1 MARSI
6 KKGPYVF
13 KRLLKKVQKL
23 NKEGKKEVIKTWS
36 RRSTIFP
43 DFIGHTFAVH
53 NGKDFIP
60 VYVTEDMVGHKL
72 GEFSLTRKCGEGRNS
87 MEAKA
92 IAKTVR
98 ISALKSRLVMRL
110 INGKNVDEA
119 FGILNNM
126 NSKASRV
133 IKKVLT
139 SAVANAE
146 NNHNLDK
153 TKLYVKEAYVNDGPV
168 LKRSV
173 PDSRGRIA
181 RNDHRTSHV
190 TVVVAER

>member
-1 MARSI
+1 
-6 KKGPYVF
+6 
-13 KRLLKKVQKL
+13 
-23 NKEGKKEVIKTWS
+23 
-36 RRSTIFP
+36 
-43 DFIGHTFAVH
+43 
-53 NGKDFIP
+53 
-60 VYVTEDMVGHKL
+60 
-72 GEFSLTRKCGEGRNS
+72 

-110 INGKNVDEA
+110 INGKSVSDA
-119 FGILNNM
+119 MSVLNNM
-126 NSKASRV
+126 NNKAARV

-153 TKLYVKEAYVNDGPV
+153 SKLYVKEAYVNDGPV

-181 RNDHRTSHV
+181 KNDHRTSHV
-190 TVVVAER
+190 TVIVAER

>member
-1 MARSI
+1 
-6 KKGPYVF
+6 
-13 KRLLKKVQKL
+13 
-23 NKEGKKEVIKTWS
+23 
-36 RRSTIFP
+36 
-43 DFIGHTFAVH
+43 
-53 NGKDFIP
+53 
-60 VYVTEDMVGHKL
+60 
-72 GEFSLTRKCGEGRNS
+72 

-146 NNHNLDK
+146 NNFSLDRED
-153 TKLYVKEAYVNDGPV
+153 LVVAEAFANEGPT
-168 LKRSV
+168 LKRFRPRAKGSAS
-173 PDSRGRIA
+173 PI
-181 RNDHRTSHV
+181 NKRTSHI
-190 TVVVAER
+190 TIVVKEK

>member
-1 MARSI
+1 
-6 KKGPYVF
+6 
-13 KRLLKKVQKL
+13 
-23 NKEGKKEVIKTWS
+23 
-36 RRSTIFP
+36 
-43 DFIGHTFAVH
+43 
-53 NGKDFIP
+53 
-60 VYVTEDMVGHKL
+60 
-72 GEFSLTRKCGEGRNS
+72 

-110 INGKNVDEA
+110 INGKSASEA
-119 FGILNNM
+119 MSILNNM
-126 NSKASRV
+126 NNKAARI

-181 RNDHRTSHV
+181 KNDHRTSHV

>member
-1 MARSI
+1 
-6 KKGPYVF
+6 
-13 KRLLKKVQKL
+13 
-23 NKEGKKEVIKTWS
+23 
-36 RRSTIFP
+36 
-43 DFIGHTFAVH
+43 
-53 NGKDFIP
+53 
-60 VYVTEDMVGHKL
+60 
-72 GEFSLTRKCGEGRNS
+72 

-110 INGKNVDEA
+110 INGKNVGDA
-119 FGILNNM
+119 LNILNNM
-126 NSKASRV
+126 NNKAARV
-133 IKKVLT
+133 IKKVLI

-153 TKLYVKEAYVNDGPV
+153 SKLYVKEAYVNDGPV

-181 RNDHRTSHV
+181 KNDHRTSHV
-190 TVVVAER
+190 TVIVAER